1 MVISP
6 QNYFVQNPVRQTVQQ
21 VEIDYDLDTVL
32 NIKKFGSQ
40 DPVCT
45 NDMVRFPRLLQ
56 PPRRSLS
63 ALLPYDQDSRDPSH

>member
-6 QNYFVQNPVRQTVQQ
+6 QNYFLQNPVRHTVQQ

-32 NIKKFGSQ
+32 NVKKFGSQ

-45 NDMVRFPRLLQ
+45 VDMVRSLVVCSPK
-56 PPRRSLS
+56 RRSLRPL
-63 ALLPYDQDSRDPSH
+63 ALLQDTKTPSRY